1 MADYNVRLAYK
12 EDLKG
17 MYNVENLSFV
27 NSWSYEAFKEN
38 FFNLFSI
45 YVLAENENG
54 DIVGF
59 GGMQVIFE
67 EAHIMNVAVLEQ
79 YRRKGIAG
87 SLLELMMLQARERD
101 AQTMFLEVRESN
113 IPAQTL
119 YKKYGFTEI
128 TIRKNY
134 YSDNGENAIIMVAEL

>member
-12 EDLKG
+12 EDLRG
-17 MYNVENLSFV
+17 MHNVENLSFS
-27 NSWSYEAFKEN
+27 NPWSYEAFKEN
-38 FFNLFSI
+38 FFNLFSV
-45 YVLAENENG
+45 YVLAENEYG
-54 DIVGF
+54 EIVGF

-67 EAHIMNVAVLEQ
+67 EAHIMNIAVLEQ
-79 YRRKGIAG
+79 CRRKGIAG
-87 SLLELMMLQARERD
+87 NLLELMMIQARERD

-134 YSDNGENAIIMVAEL
+134 YSDNGENAIIMAVEL